1 MRLFLTP
8 LYRACG
14 ALAACFMVSLAVLIF
29 IQAAGRWL
37 GIAVPGTADY
47 AGYCMAAASFLALA
61 YTLGA
66 GEHIRVTLFLQR
78 LPETKRRYAELWCYL
93 AGCFL
98 SGYFAYFSVKMV
110 RVSYEINDISQGPD
124 ATPLWIPQLGMA
136 IGTTVLFLCFVDHFI
151 AALRDGDH
159 TGEEEPEHADAGG
172 GLG

>member
-37 GIAVPGTADY
+37 GLSVPGTADY
-47 AGYCMAAASFLALA
+47 AGYCMAASSFLALA

-78 LPETKRRYAELWCYL
+78 LAPGKRRIGELWCL
-93 AGCFL
+93 LVGSFL
-98 SGYFAYFSVKMV
+98 SGYFAFYSIKMV
-110 RVSYEINDISQGPD
+110 RVSYQINDISQGPD

-136 IGTTVLFLCFVDHFI
+136 AGTTVLAIAFVDHFI
-151 AALRDGDH
+151 AALRNGRN
-159 TGEEEPEHADAGG
+159 EEGGPESAGHGG